1 MYLERDCIA
10 LHSCVF
16 VYLNIS
22 KCRKGTIEKF
32 AKVVCGLGV
41 IKYTVFQGFPLEI
54 LIEYV

>member
-1 MYLERDCIA
+1 MKV
-10 LHSCVF
+10 H
-16 VYLNIS
+16 S

-54 LIEYV
+54 LIEYVWIGVWESVF